1 MVGGRGCGRWRGDR
15 ADGIGWWGLLGMA
28 KVGDE
33 TGIWAYVK
41 WAWDL
46 GLEVGLGR
54 PGGVWATRMV

>member
-41 WAWDL
+41 WA
-46 GLEVGLGR
+46 
-54 PGGVWATRMV
+54 